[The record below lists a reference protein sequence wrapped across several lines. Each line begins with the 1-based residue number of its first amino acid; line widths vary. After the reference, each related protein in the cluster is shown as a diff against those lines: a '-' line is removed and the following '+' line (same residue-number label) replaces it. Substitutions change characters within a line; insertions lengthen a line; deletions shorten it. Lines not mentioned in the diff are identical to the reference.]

1 MFQSLQVAAGA
12 WLLAIYYRQSWKKS
26 KVYKITFFFKMA
38 RGGKWLRVAADGCN
52 QLQPLA
58 ATCPSSHLPKQPL
71 ALAATC
77 SHLPKQPLAQAAACP
92 CSRLPL
98 QPLAA
103 TCSHLQPLAQAAAS
117 GCKWL
122 LFRKS
127 KWCTFARSLR
137 KQLNRHEYRHRMAR
151 WMARWMA
158 HWDSPDPPSFLFRQ
172 PPTGDPTL
180 LQQLLRDREHIN
192 ADAGKPRSADHR
204 RP

>member
-77 SHLPKQPLAQAAACP
+77 SHLQPLAQAATCP
-92 CSRLPL
+92 SSRLPL
-98 QPLAA
+98 QPLALAA
-103 TCSHLQPLAQAAAS
+103 TCSHLQPLAATCPSSRKWLQVTAFSKIKMMHVCSLSAQTVKQTWIQAPDGTLDGTLGQSGPTKLSFQAAADGRS
-117 GCKWL
+117 YIVAAATERPRAYQCRC
-122 LFRKS
+122 RKAKIS
-127 KWCTFARSLR
+127 
-137 KQLNRHEYRHRMAR
+137 
-151 WMARWMA
+151 
-158 HWDSPDPPSFLFRQ
+158 
-172 PPTGDPTL
+172 
-180 LQQLLRDREHIN
+180 
-192 ADAGKPRSADHR
+192 